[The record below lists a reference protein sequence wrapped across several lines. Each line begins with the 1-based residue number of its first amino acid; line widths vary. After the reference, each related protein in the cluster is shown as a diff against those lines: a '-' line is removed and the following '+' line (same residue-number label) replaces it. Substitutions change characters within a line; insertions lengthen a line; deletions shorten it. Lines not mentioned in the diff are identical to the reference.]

1 MPSNG
6 PDGRKGGD
14 DRDTGRRLSGD
25 PSTAIRIAMWSGP
38 RNISTALLRSWGNR
52 PDTFVCDEPLYA
64 HYLKATGIE
73 HPGRDEV
80 MAAHE
85 TDWPVVVAWLTG
97 PVPEDR
103 SIFYQKQM
111 AHHLLPGIDRDWIDS
126 LRNAF
131 LIRDPAEMLASLA
144 TVLPDPRIEDTGLP
158 QQCDLFDSLIHAT
171 GSAPPAIPP
180 VIDARDVLQ
189 DPEGM
194 LRRLCAALGVEFNE
208 AMLSWEPG
216 PRPTDGRWAR
226 HWYGNVL
233 ASTRF
238 QPYRPKS
245 EPLPARLE
253 TLCASCRPY
262 YERLY
267 NHRLTP

>member
-1 MPSNG
+1 MTARA
-6 PDGRKGGD
+6 DVF
-14 DRDTGRRLSGD
+14 D
-25 PSTAIRIAMWSGP
+25 PGARIAVWSGP
-38 RNISTALLRSWGNR
+38 RNISTALLRSWGSR
-52 PDTFVCDEPLYA
+52 PDTYVCDEPLYA
-64 HYLKATGIE
+64 HYLQATGIA
-73 HPGRDEV
+73 HPGRDEI
-80 MAAHE
+80 MAAHD
-85 TDWPVVVAWLTG
+85 TDWRAVVKWLTG
-97 PVPEDR
+97 PIPEGR

-111 AHHLLPGIDRDWIDS
+111 AHHLLPEIDRGWIGS

-144 TVLPDPRIEDTGLP
+144 EVLPQPRLEDTGLP
-158 QQCDLFDSLIHAT
+158 QQCELFDSLARDSGGAASLT
-171 GSAPPAIPP
+171 PP

-194 LRRLCAALGVEFNE
+194 LRRLCAALDVPWSD

-216 PRPTDGRWAR
+216 PRPTDGVWAR
-226 HWYGNVL
+226 HWYGNLL

-238 QPYRPKS
+238 QPYRPRR

-253 TLCASCRPY
+253 PLLAVCRPY

-267 NHRLTP
+267 THRLTP